1 MPDTRL
7 PNLARFGPF
16 ELDLT
21 AGELQTNGRK
31 VRLPEQQFQ
40 ILQMLL
46 LHQGQMVSRE
56 EIRIRLWPNDTVV
69 EFDRSIN
76 AAIMKLRL
84 TLGDSADAPRF
95 IETVARR
102 GYRLL
107 VPVQLTEAITPA
119 SPAMEMGDGSLLGK
133 RVSHYRVLT
142 LLGGGG
148 MGLVYKAEDLK
159 LNRPV
164 ALKFLT
170 EELGTDSVTLQRF
183 EREAR
188 TASSLNHPNI
198 CTIYGVEEHGNQPFI
213 VMELLEGESLRD
225 LIARH
230 GPHEGSGA
238 SHLPLQQILDIAMQI
253 AAGLEAAHEKGIVHR
268 DIKPANI
275 FVTRRGQV
283 KILDFGLA
291 KVAETV
297 AGYPSDDSAEVNQAK
312 PNEVLQRDFP
322 RDHLVTRTG
331 ITMGTAAYM
340 SPEQVGGE
348 KLDARTDLFSFGL
361 VLFEM
366 ATGQQAFSGDTAAI
380 VQTPP
385 PPSRVVSA
393 LPEALDHVVSKALER
408 DRDLRYQSA
417 ADLRA
422 DLNRLKRDTD
432 PGKALTTHPTSGP
445 QAKRKRLLGW
455 LLPGAAV
462 LVSGAIAIWYMH
474 RPPPPPR
481 ISEYTQ
487 MTFDGHGKRPGGTD
501 GIRLYYSL
509 DEAGGIQQIAVSGG
523 VSEPI
528 PVEFQNAILLPG
540 CLSPDGSRMLAW
552 PFGKW
557 DVKPTN
563 SVSIVRVPGGSARY
577 LTEAVSVTWSPD
589 GTSAAYSSA
598 DGDINLIRSDGTGV
612 RTLARVGGSGIGWLS
627 WSPDG
632 KTMRFFKDGRPWEMS
647 SNGSNLHE
655 LLHNW
660 RPSYESCCGQ
670 WTPDGEFFIFVA
682 GDQPS
687 GSNMFIHQIWALDDR
702 LGLFRQHPAEPVQL
716 TSGPMYWGDPLP
728 SRDGKKIFADGFTL
742 RGELVRFRSKSGKFE
757 SFLKGISAWHVDFSK
772 DGKSVVY
779 VSFPEGVLWRANLD
793 GSKPVQL
800 SDPPMYPFLPRWSP
814 DGSQI
819 LFMVEAP
826 AGHSEAYIVSSS
838 GGSPRLLLPEDKG
851 EQVAATWSPDG
862 RRIAFSRGPDRNVP
876 GMIYILDLA
885 THQVSTLPGSEGLF
899 SPQWS
904 PDGRFIEGQAGDVL
918 SLKVFDLVTQ
928 QAWVLQTGREALW
941 AVWSSDSRFIFFVS
955 PHGNPG
961 VFRIPLKGGNPEL
974 VIDLKDFRYAA
985 GPWMTLDATDAPLML
1000 RYSGT
1005 DDIYALTLERK

>member
-1 MPDTRL
+1 MPDSRTSEL
-7 PNLARFGPF
+7 VRFGPF
-16 ELDLT
+16 ELDLAT
-21 AGELQTNGRK
+21 AELHRSGRK
-31 VRLPEQQFQ
+31 IRLPEQQFK
-40 ILQMLL
+40 ILVMLL
-46 LHQGQMVSRE
+46 HGAGNLVSRD
-56 EIRIRLWPNDTVV
+56 EIRKELWPNDTVV

-76 AAIMKLRL
+76 AAVKKLRAAL
-84 TLGDSADAPRF
+84 DDSAEAPRF

-102 GYRLL
+102 GYRILIA
-107 VPVQLTEAITPA
+107 VDFPDAAPA
-119 SPAMEMGDGSLLGK
+119 LRATRKSVDGALAGQK
-133 RVSHYRVLT
+133 VSHYRVLT

-159 LNRPV
+159 LNRLV
-164 ALKFLT
+164 ALKFLP
-170 EELGTDSVTLQRF
+170 EELASDSLAIQRF

-188 TASSLNHPNI
+188 AASALNHPNI
-198 CTIYGVEEHGNQPFI
+198 CTIYGVEEYGPQPFI
-213 VMELLEGESLRD
+213 GMELLEGESLRD

-230 GPHEGSGA
+230 GPHEDSGA
-238 SHLPLQQILDIAMQI
+238 SHLPLQLILDIAIQI

-291 KVAETV
+291 KVAETA
-297 AGYPSDDSAEVNQAK
+297 AGYPSDEIAEGDQAK
-312 PNEVLQRDFP
+312 PDAVPQRDFP

-340 SPEQVGGE
+340 SPEQVRGE

-366 ATGQQAFSGDTAAI
+366 ATGQRAFSGDTAI

-393 LPEALDHVVSKALER
+393 LPEAVDHVVSKALEK
-408 DRDLRYQSA
+408 DRALRYQNA

-422 DLNRLKRDTD
+422 DLNRLKRDTT
-432 PGKALTTHPTSGP
+432 PGYVVLTDTKLKSGP
-445 QAKRKRLLGW
+445 QSRRKRLFKW
-455 LLPGAAV
+455 LLPGAAL
-462 LVSGAIAIWYMH
+462 LVTMVIAVWFMH
-474 RPPPPPR
+474 RPLPPPR

-487 MTFDGHGKRPGGTD
+487 MTFDGHGKRAGGTD
-501 GIRLYYSL
+501 GVRLYFSM
-509 DEAGGIQQIAVSGG
+509 DERGGIQQMAASGG

-528 PVEFQNAILLPG
+528 PVELQNPVLLPG

-557 DVKPTN
+557 DNKPAQ
-563 SVSIVRVPGGSARY
+563 SVSIVRVPGGSVRY
-577 LTEAVSVTWSPD
+577 LTDAVSVAWSPD
-589 GTSAAYSSA
+589 GNSVVYSAA

-647 SNGSNLHE
+647 SNGSHLHE

-660 RPSYESCCGQ
+660 RPSYASCCGQ

-682 GDQPS
+682 GDQPEQPS
-687 GSNMFIHQIWALDDR
+687 SHQIWALDDR
-702 LGLFRQHPAEPVQL
+702 PGPFRQHPAEPVQL
-716 TSGPMYWGDPLP
+716 TSGPINWGEPLP
-728 SRDGKKIFADGFTL
+728 SRDGKKIFADGFTF
-742 RGELVRFRSKSGKFE
+742 RGELVRFDSKSGKFE
-757 SFLKGISAWHVDFSK
+757 PFLKGISARYLDFSK

-779 VSFPEGVLWRANLD
+779 VSFPDGILWRANLD

-800 SDPPMYPFLPRWSP
+800 SDPPMYPLLPRWSP

-819 LFMVEAP
+819 LFMAEP
-826 AGHSEAYIVSSS
+826 PGSQLKAYIVSSS
-838 GGSPRLLLPEDKG
+838 GGNPRLLLPEDKG
-851 EQVAATWSPDG
+851 VQGAPNWSPDG
-862 RRIAFSRGPDRNVP
+862 RRIAFSRWPDRNSP

-885 THQVSTLPGSEGLF
+885 THHVSTLSGSEGF
-899 SPQWS
+899 SYPWWS
-904 PDGRFIEGQAGDVL
+904 PDGRFIEAQADDGFT
-918 SLKVFDLVTQ
+918 SLKIFDLVTQ
-928 QAWVLQTGREALW
+928 RAWVLQIGREAVW
-941 AVWSSDSRFIFFVS
+941 HVWSRDSRFIFFVS
-955 PHGNPG
+955 PQSNPG
-961 VFRIPLKGGNPEL
+961 VFRIPLKGGKPEL
-974 VIDLKDFRYAA
+974 VIGLKDFRYVD
-985 GPWMTLDATDAPLML
+985 GPWMALDPTDAPLML